1 MKPHA
6 SLPLRLSTAFVFVLL
21 LLASTSAEAEQFIGF
36 AQPSLTGS
44 WAVESFPVFNRT
56 TAGDVSA
63 AADTELSYFSNTGFT
78 GTQRDP
84 FQFWAGAISGYTN
97 ARVASNALT
106 TPLVTLF

>member
-6 SLPLRLSTAFVFVLL
+6 SLPLRLSTAFVFVLM

-36 AQPSLTGS
+36 AQPGLPG

-63 AADTELSYFSNTGFT
+63 AANTELSYFSNTGFT
-78 GTQRDP
+78 GTQRDQ

-97 ARVASNALT
+97 ARIASNALT